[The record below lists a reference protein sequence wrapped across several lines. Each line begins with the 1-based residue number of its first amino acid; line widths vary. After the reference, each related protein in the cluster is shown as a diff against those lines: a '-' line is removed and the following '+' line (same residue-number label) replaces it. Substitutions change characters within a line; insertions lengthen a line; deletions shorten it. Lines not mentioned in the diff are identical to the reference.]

1 MIKKIKAYDRLTI
14 ARMVER
20 PTTLDYIDKIFLN
33 FFELHGD
40 RLYKDDKAIVGGIGF
55 LNNKPVTIV
64 GIQKGK
70 DLKENIERNFGSP
83 NPEGYRKA
91 LRLMK
96 QAEKF
101 NRPIICFINT
111 SGANCG
117 IGAEERGQGEAI
129 ARNLIEIAKIKVP
142 IISIIIGE
150 GGSGGALALACG
162 DRVWMLENSVY
173 SILSPEGFA
182 SILFKDPSKSKEVAE
197 LMGITSYELL
207 EKGVIEKVIK
217 EPIGGAHKNI
227 DLLVNSIKEELVKEI
242 NILEKKSKDKLLE
255 ERYLR
260 FRKFS

>member
-1 MIKKIKAYDRLTI
+1 M

-20 PTTLDYIDKIFLN
+20 PTTLDYIDKIFTN

-40 RLYKDDKAIVGGIGF
+40 RCFKDDKSIVGGIG
-55 LNNKPVTIV
+55 LLDGNPVTII

-70 DLKENIERNFGSP
+70 DLKENMERNFGSP
-83 NPEGYRKA
+83 HPEGYRKT

-111 SGANCG
+111 SGAYCG

-129 ARNLIEIAKIKVP
+129 ARNLIEIAQIRVP
-142 IISIIIGE
+142 IISIVIGE

-182 SILFKDPSKSKEVAE
+182 SILLKDPSKSK
-197 LMGITSYELL
+197 
-207 EKGVIEKVIK
+207 
-217 EPIGGAHKNI
+217 
-227 DLLVNSIKEELVKEI
+227 
-242 NILEKKSKDKLLE
+242 
-255 ERYLR
+255 
-260 FRKFS
+260 

>member
-1 MIKKIKAYDRLTI
+1 MKNIKAYDRLVI

-20 PTTLDYIDKIFLN
+20 PTTLDYIDKIFTN

-40 RLYKDDKAIVGGIGF
+40 RLFKDDKSIVGGIGL
-55 LNNKPVTIV
+55 LNNSPVTII

-70 DLKENIERNFGSP
+70 DLKENMDRNFGSP
-83 NPEGYRKA
+83 HPEGYRKA

-101 NRPIICFINT
+101 NRPIVCFINT
-111 SGANCG
+111 SGAYCG
-117 IGAEERGQGEAI
+117 VGAEERGQGEAI
-129 ARNLIEIAKIKVP
+129 AKNLIEIAQIKVP

-182 SILFKDPSKSKEVAE
+182 SILLKDPSKSKEVAE
-197 LMGITSYELL
+197 IMGITAYDLY
-207 EKGVIEKVIK
+207 EKGVIEKIIK
-217 EPIGGAHKNI
+217 EPKGGAHKSL
-227 DLLVNSIKEELVKEI
+227 DLIAVAIKEELINELRILSSKTKE
-242 NILEKKSKDKLLE
+242 ELLE
-255 ERYLR
+255 ERYQR
-260 FRKFS
+260 FRKF

>member
-1 MIKKIKAYDRLTI
+1 MVKKIKAWDRLVI

-20 PTTLDYIDKIFLN
+20 PTTLDYIDKIFTN

-40 RLYKDDKAIVGGIGF
+40 RCFKDDKSIVGGIG
-55 LNNKPVTIV
+55 LLDGNPVTII

-70 DLKENIERNFGSP
+70 DLKENMERNFGSP
-83 NPEGYRKA
+83 HPEGYRKT

-111 SGANCG
+111 SGAYCG

-129 ARNLIEIAKIKVP
+129 ARNLIEIAQIRVP
-142 IISIIIGE
+142 IISIVIGE

-182 SILFKDPSKSKEVAE
+182 SILLKDPSKSKEVAE
-197 LMGITSYELL
+197 AMGITSYDLL
-207 EKGVIEKVIK
+207 EGGVIEKIIK
-217 EPIGGAHKNI
+217 EPKGGAHKSV
-227 DLLVNSIKEELVKEI
+227 DLVANSIKEELINEI
-242 NILEKKSKDKLLE
+242 KVLESKDRNKLLE

-260 FRKFS
+260 FRNF